1 MNDCDYLLEVFE
13 KGKTDSYFWT
23 EKNNY
28 KYYYPFEKNGKK
40 MLLLFSKYQR
50 YGKFGS

>member
-1 MNDCDYLLEVFE
+1 LKRIPETRNQKLDLLDVFE
-13 KGKTDSYFWT
+13 KGKTNSYFWT

-40 MLLLFSKYQR
+40 MLLLFSKY
-50 YGKFGS
+50 